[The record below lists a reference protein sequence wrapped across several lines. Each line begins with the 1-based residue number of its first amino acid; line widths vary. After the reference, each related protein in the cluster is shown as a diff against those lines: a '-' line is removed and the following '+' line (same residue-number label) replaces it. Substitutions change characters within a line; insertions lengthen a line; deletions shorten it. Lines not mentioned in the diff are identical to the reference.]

1 MCTCF
6 NLAVCLA
13 QKAWSDHHFKTLS
26 YYISVSSI
34 HSFQLFNGRIKTVNR
49 QFPSSLSRS
58 EEKYQTKGQV
68 NDKKHGSFKP
78 NLDCQQ
84 ALAVAITEATINLIQ
99 MYQQLFQPEHNI
111 ADLAIK
117 LDFQKKKSRKM
128 QFTSRFFFTIYSTQT
143 IPKRFK
149 TNC

>member
-1 MCTCF
+1 MCTYF

-99 MYQQLFQPEHNI
+99 MYQQLFQPERNI

-117 LDFQKKKSRKM
+117 LDFQKKIQKDVVHI
-128 QFTSRFFFTIYSTQT
+128 QIFFHNIFNTNYSQ
-143 IPKRFK
+143 KV
-149 TNC
+149 